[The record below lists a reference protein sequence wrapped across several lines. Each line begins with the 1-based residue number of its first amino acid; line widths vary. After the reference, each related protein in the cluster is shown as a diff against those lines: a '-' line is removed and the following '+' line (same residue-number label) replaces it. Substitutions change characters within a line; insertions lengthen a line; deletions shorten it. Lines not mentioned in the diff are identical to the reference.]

1 MYLDSSA
8 VHEKYPP
15 ELARVFI
22 ESKVFLE
29 AGHNCAPLTYE
40 KSWLIQQINVFDPL
54 KWHRSSYEMAKT

>member
-22 ESKVFLE
+22 ESKEFLE

-40 KSWLIQQINVFDPL
+40 KS
-54 KWHRSSYEMAKT
+54 

>member
-40 KSWLIQQINVFDPL
+40 KSWLIQQINIRST
-54 KWHRSSYEMAKT
+54 KMTYRSSYEMAKT

>member
-8 VHEKYPP
+8 VHEKYMYPP

-40 KSWLIQQINVFDPL
+40 KS
-54 KWHRSSYEMAKT
+54 